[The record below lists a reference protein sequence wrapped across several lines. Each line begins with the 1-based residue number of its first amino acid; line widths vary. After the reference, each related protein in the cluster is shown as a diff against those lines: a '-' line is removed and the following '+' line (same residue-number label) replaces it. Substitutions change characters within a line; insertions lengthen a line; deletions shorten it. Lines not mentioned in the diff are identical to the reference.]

1 MTCSSILSIYF
12 ICRFHLSTK
21 PSVTHPGLYPDR
33 AELGD
38 QAFLYA
44 EEGASGPCSHM
55 YQPAEWCK
63 EAKEEEEAFGSGIS
77 DICLILHPLPV

>member
-1 MTCSSILSIYF
+1 MSIYF